1 MFVIVNT
8 EGNALGK
15 YFKSTYIVQGEYYIS
30 FDDDISVA
38 KKYSSLNRA
47 KFALER
53 LEDKVG
59 VMYQLGIEEVKQ

>member
-1 MFVIVNT
+1 MFVIVNE

-15 YFKSTYIVQGEYYIS
+15 YFKSTYIVQGEYYIC

-47 KFALER
+47 KIGLEK
-53 LEDKVG
+53 LYDKVG
-59 VMYQLGIEEVKQ
+59 VIYDLDIEEVKQ